1 MAENEEGKVLVEN
14 STFNKEE
21 ALGRLMDIVKS

>member
-21 ALGRLMDIVKS
+21 ALGRLILFG